1 MTVRREDRVLMA
13 PRPQER
19 APIGDVASAFAPGV
33 QVLYVGTPPRLRELG
48 SDAWMAGRVPPPQRW
63 SLGPIARIAGA
74 ARRSLADLLADPRRD
89 LTILGV
95 MCLPFEVTSHLLPR
109 RAQRS
114 TVVLDG
120 TGPSGDPDTALAVE
134 GVRAL
139 CDRMNA
145 ELFVFP

>member
-1 MTVRREDRVLMA
+1 MMP

-48 SDAWMAGRVPPPQRW
+48 SDAWMSGRVPPPQRW

-74 ARRSLADLLADPRRD
+74 ARKSLADLLADPRGD

-95 MCLPFEVTSHLLPR
+95 MCLPFEVTSRLLPR
-109 RAQRS
+109 QALRS

-120 TGPSGDPDTALAVE
+120 TGPSGDPNTALAVE

-139 CDRMNA
+139 CERMNA